1 MTRRILP
8 HLSGVPHLHVN
19 RPLVTYR
26 YLSDPGFVDAYDFLK
41 LVHTITAR
49 KMQKQNASTLLA
61 EIFALAFMPVF
72 CEQRKYIFA
81 CSNCLNVNAN
91 TSDCS
96 KVANVPFSVCLHLYL
111 YYQSK
116 TQPLIAVVLHIFYMF
131 CRLFAREDA
140 NHQVCIAGLTER
152 HVHNVEEL
160 MEV

>member
-1 MTRRILP
+1 MLP

-26 YLSDPGFVDAYDFLK
+26 DWCDPGFVDAYDFLK
-41 LVHTITAR
+41 VVHTITAR
-49 KMQKQNASTLLA
+49 KMQKQIASTMLA
-61 EIFALAFMPVF
+61 DIHALAFKPVF
-72 CEQRKYIFA
+72 CEQRTYIFV

-91 TSDCS
+91 TGGCS
-96 KVANVPFSVCLHLYL
+96 KMANVPFSICLHLYL
-111 YYQSK
+111 HKQIK
-116 TQPLIAVVLHIFYMF
+116 TQPFIAAVLHVFYVF

>member
-1 MTRRILP
+1 
-8 HLSGVPHLHVN
+8 
-19 RPLVTYR
+19 
-26 YLSDPGFVDAYDFLK
+26 
-41 LVHTITAR
+41 
-49 KMQKQNASTLLA
+49 MQKQNASTFLLRYMHWPLCQ
-61 EIFALAFMPVF
+61 FF

-91 TSDCS
+91 TGGCS
-96 KVANVPFSVCLHLYL
+96 KMANVPFSICLHLYL
-111 YYQSK
+111 HKQIK
-116 TQPLIAVVLHIFYMF
+116 TQPFIAAVLHVFYVF

>member
-1 MTRRILP
+1 
-8 HLSGVPHLHVN
+8 
-19 RPLVTYR
+19 
-26 YLSDPGFVDAYDFLK
+26 
-41 LVHTITAR
+41 
-49 KMQKQNASTLLA
+49 MQKQIASTMLA
-61 EIFALAFMPVF
+61 DVHVLAFKPVF

>member
-1 MTRRILP
+1 
-8 HLSGVPHLHVN
+8 
-19 RPLVTYR
+19 
-26 YLSDPGFVDAYDFLK
+26 
-41 LVHTITAR
+41 
-49 KMQKQNASTLLA
+49 MQKQNASTLLA

-91 TSDCS
+91 TRDCS